1 MSNSSFDKFEMKKV
15 QEVKGSFYIYLPKSW
30 CKKYN
35 VAEDKRVY
43 LKQLADD
50 SILIRSNTTSP
61 ELLTTYVINLNNEN
75 PDKEGLDADEYIDY
89 IFNLYLTAYIIGYHT
104 IKLVKLP
111 KISTKIKNRI
121 HKLTQKLYGMV
132 VISEERGEMVVEEH
146 FDEVNIE
153 VLTKQILNKVGL
165 LMNNYIEIV
174 QDYDRIEDVND
185 ELDELIEQ
193 DNQIDE
199 HRYAIE
205 RYVHQILNFPSL
217 GRNINVT
224 SVECLHFSET
234 TRLIERIGDYI
245 TKLAVVLKTQP
256 MSDRKFVKWH
266 LNEMQQTFHTI
277 QDYFWR
283 SDSLKLWRLTQK
295 IKNYAVEV
303 KQKIYENHE
312 DTEYLIPIRRIN
324 IICGD
329 IAEIRINDIL
339 SKQQAKEVERESN
352 SAK

>member
-1 MSNSSFDKFEMKKV
+1 MSSNSFDNFEQKKV

-30 CKKYN
+30 CMKYN
-35 VAEDKRVY
+35 IAEDKRVF

-50 SILIRSNTTSP
+50 SLLIRSDTTSP
-61 ELLTTYVINLNNEN
+61 DLLTAYAINLDND
-75 PDKEGLDADEYIDY
+75 PSHEGLDDEEYIDY
-89 IFNLYLTAYIIGYHT
+89 LFNLYLTAYIIGYHT
-104 IKLVKLP
+104 IKFEKQS
-111 KISTKIKNRI
+111 KIPTKIKNRI

-132 VISEERGEMVVEEH
+132 VISEGRNEIVVEEH
-146 FDEVNIE
+146 FDEVNIQI
-153 VLTKQILNKVGL
+153 LTKQILNKVGL
-165 LMNNYIEIV
+165 LMNSYIEII
-174 QDYDRIEDVND
+174 QDIDRIENLND

-245 TKLAVVLKTQP
+245 TKLALLLKTQP
-256 MSDRKFVKWH
+256 MIDRTFVLKH
-266 LNEMQQTFHTI
+266 LHTMQQTFHTI
-277 QDYFWR
+277 QDFFWR
-283 SDSLKLWRLTQK
+283 NDSLNLWRLIQK
-295 IKNYAVEV
+295 IEHYAADIKE
-303 KQKIYENHE
+303 KIYENHE
-312 DTEYLIPIRRIN
+312 DTEYLIPIRRVN
-324 IICGD
+324 VMCGD

-339 SKQQAKEVERESN
+339 SKEQAKEVDYEIIPPI
-352 SAK
+352 